1 MASGRIT
8 SLSGVLIGKMIPKHI
23 AATDNT
29 TTTAAEDATTDTAND
44 EYSKS
49 LCYYD

>member
-23 AATDNT
+23 AATDT
-29 TTTAAEDATTDTAND
+29 TTTTEAATATTDIAND

-49 LCYYD
+49 LC